1 MTDMVTDMEA
11 HYYYTLSA
19 FAELA
24 EDEGLEYVL
33 IDLCKVLNFAKA
45 LPYELHELKHVYSV
59 LQYMQDA
66 TVNAMLD
73 TAQGIER
80 DYE

>member
-1 MTDMVTDMEA
+1 MNANTIDHEA
-11 HYYYTLSA
+11 HYYYTLNA

-24 EDEGLEYVL
+24 ENGGLEYVL
-33 IDLCKVLNFAKA
+33 TDLCKVLNFAKA
-45 LPYELHELKHVYSV
+45 LPYELHELKHVYNV